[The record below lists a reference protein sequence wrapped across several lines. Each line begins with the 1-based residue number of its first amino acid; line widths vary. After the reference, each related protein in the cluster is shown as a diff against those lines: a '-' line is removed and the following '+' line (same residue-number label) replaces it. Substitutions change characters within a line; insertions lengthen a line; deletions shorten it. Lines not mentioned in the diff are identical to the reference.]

1 MAPHPIERTAEYRD
15 AWRRIKQLRSRSLTW
30 HDYELVTKMFNDLD
44 TAIFHGDLRYRVY
57 LIWEDMQRSGNG
69 TLNGY
74 CRSPLWGT
82 GERIGICMATRGVF
96 GTLLH
101 EMLHAYLKVWSRG
114 GTDQEP
120 SIEPERGPGHGQ
132 TFMTC
137 ARYLERRLGNVRI
150 V

>member
-1 MAPHPIERTAEYRD
+1 M
-15 AWRRIKQLRSRSLTW
+15 
-30 HDYELVTKMFNDLD
+30 D
-44 TAIFHGDLRYRVY
+44 TAGLRFGGPER
-57 LIWEDMQRSGNG
+57 
-69 TLNGY
+69 
-74 CRSPLWGT
+74 
-82 GERIGICMATRGVF
+82 RIGICMATRGIGGVF
-96 GTLLH
+96 GTLVH